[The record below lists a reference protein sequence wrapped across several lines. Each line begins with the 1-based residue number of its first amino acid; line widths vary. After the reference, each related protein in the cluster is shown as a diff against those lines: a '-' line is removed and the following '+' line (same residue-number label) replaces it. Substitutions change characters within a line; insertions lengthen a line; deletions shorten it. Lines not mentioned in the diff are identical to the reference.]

1 MHDNTSGNDLD
12 SQTNKQKNLPENM
25 WSVLKVVRDIAQEE
39 MKITK
44 RQFLVPPLGYMSDVA
59 KILFYSISCF
69 QKFLNSQHIL
79 IRVLMS
85 TWGFYGP
92 PWLLF
97 YWKDTEANLHLHLLE
112 NPENRFSRN
121 IAHVGVYHLS
131 EAILRCTFN
140 INFNEKK
147 KKENSG
153 KPITQN
159 PSNNLSS
166 NEIITLKH
174 LTKKSQEVDLL

>member
-1 MHDNTSGNDLD
+1 M
-12 SQTNKQKNLPENM
+12 
-25 WSVLKVVRDIAQEE
+25 VRDIAQEE

-79 IRVLMS
+79 IRGLNVHMGLLWSPMAS
-85 TWGFYGP
+85 FLLKRHRGQPSSSLAGEPWKQVFSQHCSCWGLSSQWGNS
-92 PWLLF
+92 
-97 YWKDTEANLHLHLLE
+97 K
-112 NPENRFSRN
+112 
-121 IAHVGVYHLS
+121 VYLQHK
-131 EAILRCTFN
+131 FQW
-140 INFNEKK
+140 KK